1 MVEVYIPTPY
11 RSITGEARLQVEAA
25 TVRELLE
32 TLAQRYP
39 DLRPRLFEGDQIAHH
54 LNVYVNKREIRT
66 LQGAETPLADGD
78 EVALIPAMAGGSDDG
93 AAGPLL
99 TEQQM
104 ERYSRHVRLP
114 EVGVEG
120 QRKLLDSKVAIVGAG
135 ALGSPA
141 AIYLAAA
148 GVGTIGIIDGDRV
161 DVSNLHRQILYF
173 DHDQGRP
180 KTQAA
185 RRHLEDINPDVRVI
199 EHRTFLN
206 AENALEILKDYD
218 VVINGSDNFATRYL
232 VNDACVLL
240 GKPLVDAS
248 ILRFEAQATVFLP
261 GRGCY
266 RCLFPSPPPPG
277 MVPSC
282 AEAGVLGA
290 LAGHMGTLQA
300 LEAIKILLGIGETL
314 AEKLLIYDA
323 LSASYQILHW
333 QRNPNCPVCGDNPT
347 ITHLIDYEAFC
358 GVPLPGSAQS
368 RANGRVTPAGRPAA
382 GTEARDGVATGRP
395 AAAPGTPA
403 PAGAAPAT
411 EANAGVSGRAGRDER
426 GAAADRSGS
435 GPGGGAAAPAAP
447 AAAEALPDAGQGPAE
462 LEPVEARR
470 LIEGGQVQII
480 DVRDPWEYERDHIP
494 GARLV
499 PLAQLGARLEE
510 IDPERPL
517 LMVCEVGE
525 RSRLAAEFLHEAGFP
540 AVYNLKGGMIAWR
553 NYRLPVEAGSGR

>member
-25 TVRELLE
+25 TVKELLE

-39 DLRPRLFEGDQIAHH
+39 DLRPRLFEGDAIAHH

-66 LQGAETPLADGD
+66 LQGAETPLQDGD
-78 EVALIPAMAGGSDDG
+78 EVALIPAMAGGSGD
-93 AAGPLL
+93 APAGPLL
-99 TEQQM
+99 TDQQM

-206 AENALEILKDYD
+206 SQNALEILKDYD

-248 ILRFEAQATVFLP
+248 ILRFEAQATVFMP

-266 RCLFPSPPPPG
+266 RCLFPAPPPPG

-323 LSASYQILHW
+323 LNASYQILHW
-333 QRNPNCPVCGDNPT
+333 QRNPNCPVCGDHPT
-347 ITHLIDYEAFC
+347 IKELIDYEAFC
-358 GVPLPGSAQS
+358 GVPLPGNTGA
-368 RANGRVTPAGRPAA
+368 RANGRATVAA
-382 GTEARDGVATGRP
+382 GGI
-395 AAAPGTPA
+395 
-403 PAGAAPAT
+403 APAT
-411 EANAGVSGRAGRDER
+411 AGG
-426 GAAADRSGS
+426 
-435 GPGGGAAAPAAP
+435 PAARDRAESRQDEP
-447 AAAEALPDAGQGPAE
+447 GPQAVPAAEAARDRAAAGSGELPDTSQGPAD
-462 LEPVEARR
+462 LSPVEARR
-470 LIEGGQVQII
+470 LVEGGQVQII
-480 DVRDPWEYERDHIP
+480 DVRDPWEFERDHIP
-494 GARLV
+494 GARLM

>member
-1 MVEVYIPTPY
+1 MRVVEVYIPTPY
-11 RSITGEARLQVEAA
+11 RSITGEARLQVEAT

-32 TLAQRYP
+32 QLAQRYP
-39 DLRPRLFEGDQIAHH
+39 DLRPRLFEGEAIAHH

-66 LQGAETPLADGD
+66 LQGADTPLQDGD
-78 EVALIPAMAGGSDDG
+78 EVALIPAMAGGSG
-93 AAGPLL
+93 EPAAGPLL

-161 DVSNLHRQILYF
+161 EVSNLHRQILYF

-185 RRHLEDINPDVRVI
+185 RRHLEDINPDVRVV

-206 AENALEILKDYD
+206 SQNALEILKDYD

-248 ILRFEAQATVFLP
+248 ILRFEAQATVFMP

-266 RCLFPSPPPPG
+266 RCLFPAPPPPG

-314 AEKLLIYDA
+314 AERLLIYDA

-333 QRNPNCPVCGDNPT
+333 QRNPGCPVCGDHPT
-347 ITHLIDYEAFC
+347 ITQLIDYEAFC
-358 GVPLPGSAQS
+358 GVPLPGSTAQ
-368 RANGRVTPAGRPAA
+368 RA
-382 GTEARDGVATGRP
+382 
-395 AAAPGTPA
+395 
-403 PAGAAPAT
+403 
-411 EANAGVSGRAGRDER
+411 SGRL
-426 GAAADRSGS
+426 
-435 GPGGGAAAPAAP
+435 AAPAAP
-447 AAAEALPDAGQGPAE
+447 AATHATGGRPGATGASRPQDEPVPAAAQAAGQARPAAAGAPGARAAQGESAADGVAALPGTGQGPAE
-462 LEPVEARR
+462 LSPVEARR
-470 LIEGGQVQII
+470 LVEAGRVQII

-494 GARLV
+494 GARLL
-499 PLAQLGARLEE
+499 PLSQLGARLEE

-553 NYRLPVEAGSGR
+553 NHRLPVEAGSGR

>member
-1 MVEVYIPTPY
+1 MIEVYIPTPY
-11 RSITGEARLQVEAA
+11 RSITGEARLRLEAS
-25 TVRELLE
+25 TVKELLE
-32 TLAQRYP
+32 KLAQQYP
-39 DLRPRLFEGDQIAHH
+39 DLRPRLFDGEEIAHH

-66 LQGAETPLADGD
+66 LQGPDTPLADGD
-78 EVALIPAMAGGSDDG
+78 EVALIPAMAGG
-93 AAGPLL
+93 AEPLL
-99 TEQQM
+99 DEQQL
-104 ERYSRHVRLP
+104 ERYSRHLRLP

-148 GVGTIGIIDGDRV
+148 GVGTIGLIDGDRV
-161 DVSNLHRQILYF
+161 ELSNLHRQILYF

-185 RRHLEDINPDVRVI
+185 RRHLEDINPDVKVI
-199 EHRTFLN
+199 EHRTFLTS
-206 AENALEILKDYD
+206 ENALEILADYD

-266 RCLFPSPPPPG
+266 RCLYPSPPPPG

-300 LEAIKILLGIGETL
+300 LEAIKILLGVGETL
-314 AEKLLIYDA
+314 AERLLIYDA
-323 LSASYQILHW
+323 LSATYQILHW

-347 ITHLIDYEAFC
+347 IKELIDYEAFC
-358 GVPLPGSAQS
+358 GVPLPGRGPQ
-368 RANGRVTPAGRPAA
+368 NGRVAATPAGTA
-382 GTEARDGVATGRP
+382 GRADAPGAGGATGPR
-395 AAAPGTPA
+395 AGSGTGGKA
-403 PAGAAPAT
+403 AGAAEPVAGAEGPVELSPA
-411 EANAGVSGRAGRDER
+411 EAGRLLER
-426 GAAADRSGS
+426 GD
-435 GPGGGAAAPAAP
+435 
-447 AAAEALPDAGQGPAE
+447 
-462 LEPVEARR
+462 V
-470 LIEGGQVQII
+470 QVI
-480 DVRDPWEYERDHIP
+480 DVREEWEFARDHIP

-540 AVYNLKGGMIAWR
+540 QVYNLRGGMIAWR
-553 NYRLPVEAGSGR
+553 NHRLPVEAGTGR

>member
-1 MVEVYIPTPY
+1 MAAAAAEAPTQGEVLRVVEVYIPTPY
-11 RSITGEARLQVEAA
+11 RSITGEARLKVEAA
-25 TVRELLE
+25 TVQELLE

-39 DLRPRLFEGDQIAHH
+39 DLRPRLFEGDSIAHH

-66 LQGAETPLADGD
+66 LQGAATPLQDGD
-78 EVALIPAMAGGSDDG
+78 EVALIPAMAGGSGDD

-104 ERYSRHVRLP
+104 VRYSRHVRLP

-161 DVSNLHRQILYF
+161 EVSNLHRQILYF

-199 EHRTFLN
+199 EHREFLN
-206 AENALEILKDYD
+206 SQNALEILKDYD

-248 ILRFEAQATVFLP
+248 ILRFEAQATVFMP

-266 RCLFPSPPPPG
+266 RCLFPAPPPPG

-333 QRNPNCPVCGDNPT
+333 QRNPNCPVCGDHPT
-347 ITHLIDYEAFC
+347 ITELIDYEAFC
-358 GVPLPGSAQS
+358 GVPLPGSAS
-368 RANGRVTPAGRPAA
+368 RQANGRATLPAARPGDGAAGRAAQPAG
-382 GTEARDGVATGRP
+382 G
-395 AAAPGTPA
+395 A
-403 PAGAAPAT
+403 PAEEPAAPAT
-411 EANAGVSGRAGRDER
+411 QGTAERASGDPAGGVA
-426 GAAADRSGS
+426 
-435 GPGGGAAAPAAP
+435 GPGGAGDE
-447 AAAEALPDAGQGPAE
+447 EALPDTSSGPAE
-462 LEPVEARR
+462 LSPVEARR
-470 LIEGGQVQII
+470 LVEGGRVQVI
-480 DVRDPWEYERDHIP
+480 DVREPWEYDRDHIP
-494 GARLV
+494 GARLM

-510 IDPERPL
+510 IDPEQPL

-553 NYRLPVEAGSGR
+553 NYRLPVEAGSAR